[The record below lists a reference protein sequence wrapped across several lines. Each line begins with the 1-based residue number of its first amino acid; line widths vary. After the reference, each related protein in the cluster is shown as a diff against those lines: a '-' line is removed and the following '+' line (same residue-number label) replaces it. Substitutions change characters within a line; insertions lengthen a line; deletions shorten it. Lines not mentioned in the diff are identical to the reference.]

1 MQAYRLDN
9 LSLDLD
15 RYEMSNCLF
24 EATLQQ
30 IEKECSCTPKYFV
43 DIVEGFDPCEGT
55 QKQCMYLLMAEMGD
69 QGSILQSYISAESY
83 FWIIFILKFCTY
95 FHPKKQIKTYLS
107 IMDSGLWVI
116 MDFKVFGSHR
126 YT

>member
-30 IEKECSCTPKYFV
+30 IEM
-43 DIVEGFDPCEGT
+43 EGFDPCEGT
-55 QKQCMYLLMAEMGD
+55 QKQCMNLLMAEMGD